1 MEQNFNYSN
10 LPVRI
15 LTDENEE
22 NWFACVDICNILEYQ
37 NVADIIDKK
46 LDDDEKKLDYLTDRS
61 GQSRKTWTINEP
73 GLYSLI
79 LSSTKPEAKAFKR
92 WITHQVLPQIRK
104 AGKYNSEQEKEHD
117 LSLQSVAGEIQQLKE
132 QRDQHQKA
140 TIDLKREIEQKI
152 DKMIALIKRDKS
164 QLSLQFPE

>member
-1 MEQNFNYSN
+1 MEQNFNYNS

-22 NWFACVDICNILEYQ
+22 SWFACVDICNILEYQ
-37 NVADIIDKK
+37 NVTDIIEKK
-46 LDDDEKKLDYLTDRS
+46 LDDDEKKLTYLTDRS

-79 LSSTKPEAKAFKR
+79 LNSTKPEAKAFKR

-104 AGKYNSEQEKEHD
+104 AGKYSSEQEIEHD
-117 LSLQSVAGEIQQLKE
+117 LILQSVATEIQQLK
-132 QRDQHQKA
+132 DQKDLLQKSA
-140 TIDLKREIEQKI
+140 VDLKREIEQKI
-152 DKMIALIKRDKS
+152 DKMIALVKRDKS
-164 QLSLQFPE
+164 QLSIQFPQ